1 MQMKKNIQIVGTIIF
16 FVIIFMIVLIRKTDT
31 SYEFKKS
38 TTKTN
43 NNAVSNRIYGYILL
57 KGDTVFFIEEKL
69 IKDEYDRKHLEE
81 RLKRKIPADAILH
94 FTNLSLGKELQT
106 GDKVRIK
113 YSEMLESYPAKIR
126 VIKLEKIHSIFENTD
141 VDLK

>member
-1 MQMKKNIQIVGTIIF
+1 MKKNIQIVGTIIC
-16 FVIIFMIVLIRKTDT
+16 FVIIFMIVLTWKIDT

-38 TTKTN
+38 TTKTI

-57 KGDTVFFIEEKL
+57 KGDTVFFIEGKL

-94 FTNLSLGKELQT
+94 FTNPSLGKELQT
-106 GDKVRIK
+106 GDKVRIE
-113 YSEMLESYPAKIR
+113 YSEMLESYPAKVR
-126 VIKLEKIHSIFENTD
+126 VIKLEKIQD
-141 VDLK
+141 